1 MKVPI
6 TIPAM
11 TQEMIE
17 AAVDA
22 LRNERMSLGEN
33 VFKFE
38 EEFARMVGVKRAVS
52 VSSGTNAIQL
62 ALEGM
67 QTPKK
72 STVITSPMS
81 FIASAN
87 AIIHAG
93 CVPRFCDIDKRTSC
107 MAPKTL
113 RRRITMKTSA
123 IMPVH
128 LYGYP
133 SDMDEIIE
141 TAREKNLIV
150 IEDACQAHGAIYH
163 GRRAGALGNAGCFSF
178 YATKNMTVGGDGGMI
193 TTDDEELAERI
204 ASMRHCGR
212 MKGSNYDHDVMGYT
226 TRLNTVNAAIGRE
239 QLRLLPEWN
248 DRRRAIAAMYDRR
261 LRNVGDIKLPPGPSP
276 DVTPVYHLYVIRT
289 QRRSELSEYL
299 KQKEIQ
305 TAFHYP
311 VPIHLQPLYKQMFGY
326 EGGEFKNTEKACK
339 EVLSLPMFP
348 ELFDEQVGFVCESI
362 AEFFGR

>member
-1 MKVPI
+1 
-6 TIPAM
+6 M
-11 TQEMIE
+11 TQEMID

-22 LRNERMSLGEN
+22 LRNERMSLGES

-38 EEFARMVGVKRAVS
+38 EDFARMVGVKKAVS
-52 VSSGTNAIQL
+52 VSSGTDAIQL

-67 QTPKK
+67 RVPKR

-93 CVPRFCDIDKRTSC
+93 CVPRFSDIDKKTYC
-107 MAPKTL
+107 MDPKKL
-113 RRRITMKTSA
+113 RRRITTKTTA
-123 IMPVH
+123 IIPVH

-133 SDMDEIIE
+133 SDMDGITEV
-141 TAREKNLIV
+141 AREKNLVV
-150 IEDACQAHGAIYH
+150 IEDACQAHGAMYRGKRTGSI
-163 GRRAGALGNAGCFSF
+163 GNAGCFSF

-193 TTDDEELAERI
+193 TTDDEDFTERVT
-204 ASMRHCGR
+204 SMRHCGR

-248 DRRRAIAAMYDRR
+248 ERRRAIAAMYDRR
-261 LRNVGDIKLPPGPSP
+261 LKNVGDLKLPPGPTP
-276 DVTPVYHLYVIRT
+276 DITPVSHLYVVRT
-289 QRRSELSEYL
+289 QRRNDLSEYL
-299 KQKEIQ
+299 KQREIQ

-326 EGGEFKNTEKACK
+326 RGGEFKNTEKACE
-339 EVLSLPMFP
+339 EVLSLPMYP
-348 ELFDEQVGFVCESI
+348 GLSDEQVSFVCDSTI
-362 AEFFGR
+362 EFFGR